1 MEEVHVESLSM
12 IPQVERQILVARQ
25 KLQEIVNK
33 FDEQED
39 QTNSIRQL
47 LLDSIRLIKE
57 TGELGTEETKGSST
71 ASASACE
78 DPAIVSECSDDEY

>member
-1 MEEVHVESLSM
+1 MESLSM

-33 FDEQED
+33 FDEQEG
-39 QTNSIRQL
+39 QTGSIRQL
-47 LLDSIRLIKE
+47 LLDSVRLIKE

-71 ASASACE
+71 ASASADE
-78 DPAIVSECSDDEY
+78 DPPNVCEYSDDEY